1 MLVCQ
6 KGRRHMDD
14 TEVNID
20 SSLFA
25 ALAELGA
32 CVTTVDDLKA
42 QGYHP
47 AKDLADI
54 AGIAYS
60 TMKRRLNEGVK
71 AGTWESQTGAQGKTR
86 LAMFRPVK

>member
-1 MLVCQ
+1 
-6 KGRRHMDD
+6 MDD
-14 TEVNID
+14 TKVTID
-20 SSLFA
+20 SGLFD

-32 CVTTVDDLKA
+32 FVTTVDELNS
-42 QGYHP
+42 QGYHS

-60 TMKRRLNEGVK
+60 TMKRRLNEGVQ

>member
-1 MLVCQ
+1 
-6 KGRRHMDD
+6 MDD
-14 TEVNID
+14 TKVTID
-20 SSLFA
+20 SGLFD

-32 CVTTVDDLKA
+32 FVTTVDELKA
-42 QGYHP
+42 QGYHS

-86 LAMFRPVK
+86 LAMFRPSETS